1 MFLGHQFYL
10 ICEGGRDYF
19 CTTHTKE
26 KRTNFSF
33 DFKIKH
39 EESKIFSLW
48 QVTLDRPMHPCLG
61 AANIAITITWVEN
74 SKEFWL
80 CTALCGSKATG
91 SEKNLEGLL

>member
-1 MFLGHQFYL
+1 MFLEHQFYQ
-10 ICEGGRDYF
+10 ICKGGREYF
-19 CTTHTKE
+19 PTTHAKE

-39 EESKIFSLW
+39 EESKTFSRR
-48 QVTLDRPMHPCLG
+48 QVTLDRARHPCLG
-61 AANIAITITWVEN
+61 AANIAATITWVEN

-80 CTALCGSKATG
+80 CAALCGSNGTG